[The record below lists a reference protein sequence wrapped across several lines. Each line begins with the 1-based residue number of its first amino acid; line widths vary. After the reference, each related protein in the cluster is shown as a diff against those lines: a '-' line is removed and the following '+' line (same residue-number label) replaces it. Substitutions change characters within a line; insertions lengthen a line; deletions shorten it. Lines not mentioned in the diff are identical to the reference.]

1 LTGKLFSKLQ
11 IHQKEMLM
19 RKVVGVGLI
28 SILILSLAAWANA
41 EMSEKARLGRE
52 LFYDPSFGGTLE
64 PKKISGLACA
74 NCHTDFDEEANPDG
88 KIRAGHS
95 IIGVPQRGE
104 AKGGMIKGDMFR
116 RAAGG
121 GGFCYQHFL
130 QRIPSDKVDPT
141 AIPEEQAEALMA
153 YFEHVSGDNK
163 GPQFEIQMLDKEA
176 AAEAAEKILAMKG
189 DPKKGWVL
197 FSRACNDCH
206 PTAKK
211 AGIGTQLVRPRPPSN
226 MKKWEHN
233 IAAKVRRG
241 GIIMPFYGEDRLS
254 DQDISDIVAFLGK
267 LVTEKKR

>member
-1 LTGKLFSKLQ
+1 
-11 IHQKEMLM
+11 M
-19 RKVVGVGLI
+19 RKVKGVVI
-28 SILILSLAAWANA
+28 VTILILPFAAMASA
-41 EMSEKARLGRE
+41 EISEKAQRGRE

-64 PKKISGLACA
+64 PQKISGLACA
-74 NCHTDFDEEANPDG
+74 HCHADFDEDANPDG

-95 IIGVPQRGE
+95 IIGVPHRGE
-104 AKGGMIKGDMFR
+104 AKGGMIKADIFR

-130 QRIPSDKVDPT
+130 QRIPEDKVDPI

-163 GPQFEIQMLDKEA
+163 GPEFEIKMLDREA
-176 AAEAAEKILAMKG
+176 AAEAAENILAIEG
-189 DPKKGWVL
+189 DPQAGWKL

-211 AGIGTQLVRPRPPSN
+211 AGIGTQLVRRRPPSN
-226 MKKWEHN
+226 MKKWKVN
-233 IAAKVRRG
+233 IAAKVRG
-241 GIIMPFYGEDRLS
+241 GGFIMPFYGEDRLS
-254 DQDISDIVAFLGK
+254 DQDISDIVAFLEK